1 MLKLKKKQSG
11 FHDLFL
17 NFIICRMISCF
28 SGVFGAGKSYLLSVV
43 VIFLVWLFEKNDSYT
58 PGAPF
63 PWKLV
68 IASTTNVAVDRILN
82 G

>member
-1 MLKLKKKQSG
+1 M
-11 FHDLFL
+11 
-17 NFIICRMISCF
+17 ICDKGS
-28 SGVFGAGKSYLLSVV
+28 
-43 VIFLVWLFEKNDSYT
+43 EKNDSYT

>member
-1 MLKLKKKQSG
+1 
-11 FHDLFL
+11 
-17 NFIICRMISCF
+17 MISCF